1 MLKVKVNK
9 IVKIGKKYC
18 VFLDSDNK
26 FYFDNKRKAEDMLRF
41 ISKELDS
48 ALFFLNEEYCE
59 IEKIYRQYYF
69 EDDDFKFRFSLQ
81 NSLECIRNRMNAC
94 LLQPETENRNTIVY
108 KALEGSFLELL
119 SVYKTLE
126 NKSISRCDTVT
137 RKRLQNKYRIVE
149 LYMTDFKKFEEK
161 TNVKESSI
169 ELVKHVK
176 LRRVV

>member
-1 MLKVKVNK
+1 
-9 IVKIGKKYC
+9 
-18 VFLDSDNK
+18 
-26 FYFDNKRKAEDMLRF
+26 
-41 ISKELDS
+41 
-48 ALFFLNEEYCE
+48 
-59 IEKIYRQYYF
+59 
-69 EDDDFKFRFSLQ
+69 
-81 NSLECIRNRMNAC
+81 
-94 LLQPETENRNTIVY
+94 
-108 KALEGSFLELL
+108 
-119 SVYKTLE
+119 VYKTLE